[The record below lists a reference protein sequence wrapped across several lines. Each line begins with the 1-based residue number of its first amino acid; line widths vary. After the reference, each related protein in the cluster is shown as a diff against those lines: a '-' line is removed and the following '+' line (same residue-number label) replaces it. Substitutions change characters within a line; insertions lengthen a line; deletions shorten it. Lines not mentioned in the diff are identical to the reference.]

1 MVFLWRYYFYW
12 KPPFSAPSELFSWP
26 QPPPPA
32 LQGPPCPLPA
42 RPSWPPGLPV
52 PCQPSFMTE
61 ALLRLSSWCPLRKPS
76 QSSSHSTHGFL
87 FSVFFFFFLPRQ
99 RFPGESRHR
108 EVPEERGAV
117 LPRPRLPCCT
127 DLFFPHFVFF
137 FLPSAGETLS
147 EYFPGRTDL
156 KAARGTR
163 RERAEREERL
173 DGACAWRPRVPEAGG
188 TRPSLWAVSGP
199 LSGRLRGDS
208 GPAPGRAGCDRP
220 KCGRLRLHPRRG
232 PWMPEGGFAGNSQDP
247 VLYQTHSVQR
257 RVPKKRSVA
266 SHGSLILSQTP
277 GKQTRQTQPCHTEE
291 HWLGVLKNSPQFE
304 FVISSC
310 LDQSH
315 VSVPRNWPKPHA
327 LLSVHSSDP
336 RARCFASL

>member
-1 MVFLWRYYFYW
+1 MHGPKDQNQLAPRPSQPVPSPWHCRLTPFPRPLEGGAAPETHSRRLSQGPSTSSPGPCPDPVLTLCVFLGKAGTERF
-12 KPPFSAPSELFSWP
+12 
-26 QPPPPA
+26 QRNVA
-32 LQGPPCPLPA
+32 LCSRVLDF
-42 RPSWPPGLPV
+42 PV
-52 PCQPSFMTE
+52 VQIY
-61 ALLRLSSWCPLRKPS
+61 
-76 QSSSHSTHGFL
+76 
-87 FSVFFFFFLPRQ
+87 FFLT
-99 RFPGESRHR
+99 
-108 EVPEERGAV
+108 
-117 LPRPRLPCCT
+117 LC
-127 DLFFPHFVFF
+127 FF

-220 KCGRLRLHPRRG
+220 KCGRPRLHPRRG

-247 VLYQTHSVQR
+247 VLHQTRSVQR

-266 SHGSLILSQTP
+266 SRGSLILSQTP

-327 LLSVHSSDP
+327 LLSVHSSDS